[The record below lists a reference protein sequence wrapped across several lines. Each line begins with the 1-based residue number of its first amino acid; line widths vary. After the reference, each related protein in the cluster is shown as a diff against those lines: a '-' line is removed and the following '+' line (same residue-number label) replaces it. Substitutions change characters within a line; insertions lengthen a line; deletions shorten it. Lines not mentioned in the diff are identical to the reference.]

1 MSHILKKSKQ
11 NSDSQPNI
19 LELGTRSLNK
29 QHTNRTLVIPKVA
42 LAICGYKG
50 DGKMSVD
57 VKLIIQ
63 SDGEKFIKIT
73 PIISKE
79 NKR

>member
-1 MSHILKKSKQ
+1 MSIISKKSKQ

-19 LELGTRSLNK
+19 LELGKRSLNK

-50 DGKMSVD
+50 DGKMSAD
-57 VKLIIQ
+57 VKLVIYP
-63 SDGEKFIKIT
+63 DGEKFIKIT
-73 PIISKE
+73 PIISREK
-79 NKR
+79 K